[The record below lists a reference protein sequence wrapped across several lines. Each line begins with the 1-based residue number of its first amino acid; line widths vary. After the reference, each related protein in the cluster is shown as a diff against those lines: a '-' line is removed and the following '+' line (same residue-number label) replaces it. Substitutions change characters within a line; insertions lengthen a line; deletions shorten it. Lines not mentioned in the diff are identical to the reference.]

1 MEYLLFWG
9 FGLIGLGVL
18 LTVIDIFVPTAGV
31 LSLTALAISIAGA
44 ACLWNHS
51 AMFGLIGTALIVFGG
66 PTLFFVGLNLM
77 PHTPLGRK
85 LVLGAED
92 PGADRAPPAPD
103 PMLALIGQEGVV
115 TTDLRPV
122 GTVRIDNM
130 KYDALAESTLI
141 RAGERVRVVSIADG
155 GTVKVRPIA

>member
-9 FGLIGLGVL
+9 FGLMAVAVL
-18 LTVIDIFVPTAGV
+18 LMVIDIFVPSAGV
-31 LSLTALAISIAGA
+31 LTLTAVAVAIAGGV
-44 ACLWNHS
+44 CLWMHS
-51 AMFGLIGTALIVFGG
+51 PTFGLIGTGLIIFGG

-85 LVLGAED
+85 LVLGADD
-92 PGADRAPPAPD
+92 PGADRAPPTSD
-103 PMLALIGQEGVV
+103 PLLALIGQEGIV

-122 GTVRIDNM
+122 GTVRIDNA
-130 KYDALAESTLI
+130 KYDALAESTMV

-155 GTVKVRPIA
+155 GTLKVRPIA